1 MFLIDKYYYDS
12 NFLLCYKTLIEKILK
27 SFDRH
32 KIIYDNVKEIIKLPN
47 EEFKNIIN
55 NLNYE
60 TYRYANFQ
68 HLIVYGT
75 NGSCKEYL
83 INKLLEQIYGKSNI
97 ELHEVE
103 YIVSGYSN
111 TKTKITIK
119 QSKYHIIIEPNYNG
133 FDKYIIQEIIYEYA
147 KSEILNILTYTKLF
161 KIIIINKID
170 NLSYYAQASLR
181 RTMEKY
187 SNTCK
192 FILLCDQLAK
202 IIEPLR
208 SRCLLIRIPLP
219 TEEQILETLLYIS
232 YKENISI
239 SIKDLYSIVKK
250 SDYIINHAIW
260 LLEMYTYKINYDNN
274 WTNIIDDI
282 VNLIYINKINTHKQL
297 YNTMKK
303 IREKFYL
310 LFITNISTH
319 LIIRKI
325 MITLLYHINN
335 INIKYNVIEITSI
348 FEQRLN
354 QGTRHIIQ
362 FEAYILKLIQLFTNN
377 KKDNYKFKILSN

>member
-1 MFLIDKYYYDS
+1 
-12 NFLLCYKTLIEKILK
+12 
-27 SFDRH
+27 
-32 KIIYDNVKEIIKLPN
+32 
-47 EEFKNIIN
+47 
-55 NLNYE
+55 
-60 TYRYANFQ
+60 
-68 HLIVYGT
+68 
-75 NGSCKEYL
+75 
-83 INKLLEQIYGKSNI
+83 
-97 ELHEVE
+97 
-103 YIVSGYSN
+103 
-111 TKTKITIK
+111 
-119 QSKYHIIIEPNYNG
+119 
-133 FDKYIIQEIIYEYA
+133 
-147 KSEILNILTYTKLF
+147 
-161 KIIIINKID
+161 
-170 NLSYYAQASLR
+170 
-181 RTMEKY
+181 
-187 SNTCK
+187 
-192 FILLCDQLAK
+192 
-202 IIEPLR
+202 
-208 SRCLLIRIPLP
+208 LLIRIPLP

>member
-1 MFLIDKYYYDS
+1 
-12 NFLLCYKTLIEKILK
+12 
-27 SFDRH
+27 
-32 KIIYDNVKEIIKLPN
+32 
-47 EEFKNIIN
+47 
-55 NLNYE
+55 
-60 TYRYANFQ
+60 
-68 HLIVYGT
+68 
-75 NGSCKEYL
+75 
-83 INKLLEQIYGKSNI
+83 
-97 ELHEVE
+97 
-103 YIVSGYSN
+103 
-111 TKTKITIK
+111 
-119 QSKYHIIIEPNYNG
+119 
-133 FDKYIIQEIIYEYA
+133 
-147 KSEILNILTYTKLF
+147 
-161 KIIIINKID
+161 
-170 NLSYYAQASLR
+170 
-181 RTMEKY
+181 MEKY